1 MQSINH
7 PTIATEGIVRPTL
20 VEVDL
25 NRLAANFRAIKAK
38 VTPARMMP
46 ILKANAYG
54 HGLVEVARLMESLG
68 ADYLGVAVVEEGIF
82 LREQGIQMPVLVLGG
97 ILGNQVPHFL
107 KYDLSITASSIE
119 KLRQIDEVA
128 EQLGVTAKVHLKID
142 TGMERIGVHYY
153 SSESLLETAIKCK
166 HIDLEGVF
174 SHFAD
179 SENPDLT
186 YAKLQLERFHDVLHF
201 YEKHDFPP
209 PRLRHMA
216 NSGAILQLPEAYF
229 DIVRPGLLLYGV
241 YPDPETGKTINVAP
255 ALSWKSRV
263 VYFKVIKPGHP
274 VGYGSTWETDHMVRA
289 VTVPVGYGDGYFRS
303 MSDKAKVIIRGEKY
317 PVVGRISMDQIVIN
331 IEWETAYNDDEV
343 ILIGEMDGKRITPED
358 LAQWASTIPY
368 EILTNINTRVPRVYV
383 KNT

>member
-119 KLRQIDEVA
+119 KLWQIDEVA

-209 PRLRHMA
+209 PHDCDIWPTPVLSCSFQKPISIS
-216 NSGAILQLPEAYF
+216 SGPDFYSMGFIPIRKLVKPLT
-229 DIVRPGLLLYGV
+229 LLL
-241 YPDPETGKTINVAP
+241 
-255 ALSWKSRV
+255 L
-263 VYFKVIKPGHP
+263 
-274 VGYGSTWETDHMVRA
+274 
-289 VTVPVGYGDGYFRS
+289 
-303 MSDKAKVIIRGEKY
+303 
-317 PVVGRISMDQIVIN
+317 
-331 IEWETAYNDDEV
+331 
-343 ILIGEMDGKRITPED
+343 
-358 LAQWASTIPY
+358 
-368 EILTNINTRVPRVYV
+368 
-383 KNT
+383 